1 MRRTSTVLSTFCSR
15 FTPQGY
21 RLDWTCSLLRG
32 FDNIPHRV
40 GRGLSSMR
48 LIRFRYSGV
57 KMLEP
62 QSSKPSERQR
72 KPLSASRKL
81 AECLRCLISRHRA
94 IRRGIDQPDEEAR
107 LCALLK

>member
-1 MRRTSTVLSTFCSR
+1 MPKGRNFKGQGAMERMTGSTGMRRTSTVLSTFCSR

-62 QSSKPSERQR
+62 SELKALRAP
-72 KPLSASRKL
+72 KKASLSQQKA
-81 AECLRCLISRHRA
+81 C
-94 IRRGIDQPDEEAR
+94 
-107 LCALLK
+107 